1 MLSYLVL
8 AQRFLS
14 ADHAYMAMVAS
25 VDADLMGFSF
35 KLTRLL
41 FPVS

>member
-1 MLSYLVL
+1 
-8 AQRFLS
+8 
-14 ADHAYMAMVAS
+14 MAMVAS

-41 FPVS
+41 FPVSHLPLPRVDFN

>member
-1 MLSYLVL
+1 
-8 AQRFLS
+8 
-14 ADHAYMAMVAS
+14 MAMVAS

-41 FPVS
+41 FPVSHSLPSRLDSN